1 MSNLLGAGDVDS
13 GVYLLE
19 KAEKAS
25 SSGAARAATEIR
37 HSLLNAKKLRYE
49 RYQKQR
55 SADRKDLES
64 FLKECIAIAAQQR
77 QLSDEEVRTRLGQ
90 LEHLVAEVEEAN
102 SPFEIPDF
110 LTCKIAMGPMDEPV
124 ITPSGITYE
133 KRLLLEHLNRNGPT
147 DPITREPCDRKH
159 LIPNYAIKEASAWFL
174 ERYPWAYEA

>member
-1 MSNLLGAGDVDS
+1 MDS